1 MEFNDLT
8 DSYAST
14 RSRRDTTTP
23 RNLATPSKRSPT
35 TSSTIGVVM
44 LCKSARLRSLVA
56 EAREELNELVK
67 PHRPPLRSLYR
78 VPSNGEAACPS

>member
-1 MEFNDLT
+1 
-8 DSYAST
+8 
-14 RSRRDTTTP
+14 
-23 RNLATPSKRSPT
+23 
-35 TSSTIGVVM
+35 M